1 MKLTVT
7 DKALFDGV
15 RKAFEE
21 RQSFTLSGAGVTAE
35 YVAEELTFNPFGRSW
50 SGKPGAHL
58 ELSLT
63 QVSTVAAPAT
73 WNGEGLPPVGL
84 ECEQRIDFKKAP
96 AYTIINLTELGVDV
110 QKHLPRFQKVKIL
123 YASEKYVVS
132 EANGVECMAPS
143 SCVEFRPVRTA
154 EQVAAEQRENGVQQM
169 VDAISWGAHV
179 PETRRKIAYDLY
191 DAGAR
196 MPGEGQKA

>member
-1 MKLTVT
+1 MGQIDWSKAPADATHWDANPNRVGSFMKL
-7 DKALFDGV
+7 
-15 RKAFEE
+15 E
-21 RQSFTLSGAGVTAE
+21 RGNWFFWPVGETLETRWHTWNREGRND
-35 YVAEELTFNPFGRSW
+35 LTGLVPR
-50 SGKPGAHL
+50 
-58 ELSLT
+58 
-63 QVSTVAAPAT
+63 PAT

-154 EQVAAEQRENGVQQM
+154 EQVAAEQREKAI
-169 VDAISWGAHV
+169 DAMNAIAVESVRLKGHTGR
-179 PETRRKIAYDLY
+179 ETCETLY
-191 DAGAR
+191 DAGYR
-196 MPGEGQKA
+196 KVEK